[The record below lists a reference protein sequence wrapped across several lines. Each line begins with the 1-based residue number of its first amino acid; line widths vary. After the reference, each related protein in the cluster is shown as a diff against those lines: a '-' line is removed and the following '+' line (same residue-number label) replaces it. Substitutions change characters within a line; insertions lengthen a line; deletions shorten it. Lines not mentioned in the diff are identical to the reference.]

1 MAASQVPGFAQFYL
15 RVTQKKK
22 VVNNAVQIF

>member
-15 RVTQKKK
+15 RVTQEKK
-22 VVNNAVQIF
+22 VVNDAVQIF